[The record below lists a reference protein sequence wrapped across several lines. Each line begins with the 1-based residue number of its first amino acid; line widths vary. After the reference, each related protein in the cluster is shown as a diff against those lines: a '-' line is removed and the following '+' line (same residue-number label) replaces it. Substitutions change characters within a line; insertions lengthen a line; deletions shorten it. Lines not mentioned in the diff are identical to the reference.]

1 MPEVDF
7 HALWLR
13 QRDAVLLQ
21 PLVAAAALPGREG
34 SICLNACSVLHCSIW
49 MPKRYA
55 AVKVN

>member
-1 MPEVDF
+1 MDF